1 MPFMPEDSLKLQQE
15 CKYEPHQSVAWLLVV
30 LTGSVF
36 LTEVLVMLLLTAL
49 PSLPRLA
56 SVLLDATLLSAL
68 LFPVFYFFV
77 FRPLLRNITDLRQAE
92 DQLRV
97 AAVAFEIK
105 DPILITDDQ
114 ANIVRANK
122 MFSHITGYSL
132 EELVGQNPRILNSGR
147 QSKAFYE
154 KMWQQLLRT
163 GFWSG
168 EIRNKNKE
176 GHVNPCRVTITAV
189 KNEQQETTHYVA
201 IYNRM

>member
-1 MPFMPEDSLKLQQE
+1 MPENLPLQR
-15 CKYEPHQSVAWLLVV
+15 KEPHQSVTWLLVV

-36 LTEVLVMLLLTAL
+36 TTEVAVMFLLGAL
-49 PSLPRLA
+49 PPMPKLA
-56 SVLLDATLLSAL
+56 SVLLDAALLSAL
-68 LFPVFYFFV
+68 LFPVFYFLV
-77 FRPLLRNITDLRQAE
+77 FRPLLRNITERRQAE
-92 DQLRV
+92 EELRI

-105 DPILITDDQ
+105 DPILITDAQ
-114 ANIVRANK
+114 ANIIRANK

-132 EELVGQNPRILNSGR
+132 EELVGKNPRILNSGR
-147 QSKAFYE
+147 QGKAFYE

-176 GHVNPCRVTITAV
+176 GHVNPCRLTITAV
-189 KNEQQETTHYVA
+189 KNERQETTHYIA

>member
-1 MPFMPEDSLKLQQE
+1 MPENSSAPQQE
-15 CKYEPHQSVAWLLVV
+15 RKQEPHQSVSRLLII

-36 LTEVLVMLLLTAL
+36 LVEVLVMLLLTAL
-49 PSLPRLA
+49 PSMPRLT

-68 LFPVFYFFV
+68 LFPIFYFFV
-77 FRPLLRNITDLRQAE
+77 FRPLLRNITDLKQAK
-92 DQLRV
+92 DDLRV

-105 DPILITDDQ
+105 DPILITDAQ
-114 ANIVRANK
+114 ANIIRANK

-132 EELVGQNPRILNSGR
+132 EELIGQNPRILNSGR
-147 QSKAFYE
+147 QNKAFYE
-154 KMWQQLLRT
+154 KMWQQLLHT

-168 EIRNKNKE
+168 EIRNKNKQ

-189 KNEQQETTHYVA
+189 KDQRQETTHYVA

>member
-1 MPFMPEDSLKLQQE
+1 MHEDSLIPRQE
-15 CKYEPHQSVAWLLVV
+15 FKKEPHQSVAWLLVV

-49 PSLPRLA
+49 PSLPRLT

-68 LFPVFYFFV
+68 LFPVFYFLV
-77 FRPLLRNITDLRQAE
+77 FRPLLRNITDLKQAK

-122 MFSHITGYSL
+122 MFSHITGYRL

-189 KNEQQETTHYVA
+189 KNEKQETTHYVA